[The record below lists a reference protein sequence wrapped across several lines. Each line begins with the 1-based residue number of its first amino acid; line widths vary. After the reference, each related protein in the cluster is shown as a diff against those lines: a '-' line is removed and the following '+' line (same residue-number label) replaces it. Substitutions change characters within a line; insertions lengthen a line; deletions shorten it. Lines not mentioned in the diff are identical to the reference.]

1 MYIFLDLQKQQLL
14 LEISQIKAYLIG
26 MKVEIIDIGQPELR
40 KFSFD
45 QTISKIEV
53 EYPSSVAAE
62 RSPLANKIF
71 GFPWTEQVTVGTD
84 FVVVKKQDWVDWEM
98 LAEPLAGLIKEHF
111 DMLDDVDLEENPPLP
126 TIDLTKSAEELSAN
140 LSQNPF
146 AAQVQSVLDKDINP
160 MVASHGGKVS
170 LVDLTQDTV
179 YVRLEG
185 GCQGCSSSQ
194 ATLKQ
199 GVEIAIKRA
208 LPTIQNVI
216 DVTDHASGHNP
227 FM

>member
-1 MYIFLDLQKQQLL
+1 
-14 LEISQIKAYLIG
+14 
-26 MKVEIIDIGQPELR
+26 MKVEIIDIGQPEFR
-40 KFSFD
+40 KFKFD
-45 QTISKIEV
+45 QTISKTEV
-53 EYPSSVAAE
+53 EYLSSVQAE

-84 FVVVKKQDWVDWEM
+84 FVTVKKQDWVDWEM
-98 LAEPLAGLIKEHF
+98 LAEPLAGLIQEHF
-111 DMLDDVDLEENPPLP
+111 DMLKSEDVQDFEENPPLP
-126 TIDLTKSAEELSAN
+126 TIDPSKTAEELSEA

-146 AAQVQSVLDKDINP
+146 AAQVQQVLDKDINP

-199 GVEIAIKRA
+199 GVELAIKRA
-208 LPTIQNVI
+208 LPNVQNVI

-227 FM
+227 YM

>member
-1 MYIFLDLQKQQLL
+1 MNI
-14 LEISQIKAYLIG
+14 EIL
-26 MKVEIIDIGQPELR
+26 DIGNSEFR
-40 KFSFD
+40 KFQFD
-45 QTISKIEV
+45 QSISNTEV
-53 EYPSSVAAE
+53 EYPSSVAAQ

-71 GFPWTEQVTVGTD
+71 GFPWTSSVKVGRD
-84 FVVVKKQDWVDWEM
+84 HVLVKKQDWVDWEM

-111 DMLDDVDLEENPPLP
+111 EMQRADGIQDFEENPPLP
-126 TIDLTKSAEELSAN
+126 TANADLSSTELNEKLAK
-140 LSQNPF
+140 NPK
-146 AAQVQSVLDKDINP
+146 AVTVQKILDTDINP
-160 MVASHGGKVS
+160 MVASHGGKIT
-170 LVDLTQDTV
+170 LVDVAEDSV

-199 GVEIAIKRA
+199 GVELAIKRA
-208 LPTIQNVI
+208 LPDVKNVI

>member
-1 MYIFLDLQKQQLL
+1 
-14 LEISQIKAYLIG
+14 
-26 MKVEIIDIGQPELR
+26 MKVEIIDIGQSEVR
-40 KFSFD
+40 KFAFD
-45 QTISKIEV
+45 QMISKSV
-53 EYPSSVAAE
+53 VDYPSSVQAQ

-84 FVVVKKQDWVDWEM
+84 YVLVKKQDWVDWEM
-98 LAEPLAGLIKEHF
+98 LADPLAGLIQEHF
-111 DMLDDVDLEENPPLP
+111 DMLKDDGVHDFEENPPIP
-126 TIDLTKSAEELSAN
+126 TLNPNKTTEEMSADLA
-140 LSQNPF
+140 QNPF
-146 AAQVQSVLDKDINP
+146 AAQVQKVLDSDINP
-160 MVASHGGKVS
+160 MVAGHGGKVS

-199 GVEIAIKRA
+199 GVEMAIKRA
-208 LPTIQNVI
+208 IPAIQNVV

-227 FM
+227 YM

>member
-1 MYIFLDLQKQQLL
+1 
-14 LEISQIKAYLIG
+14 
-26 MKVEIIDIGQPELR
+26 MKVEIIDIGNSEVR

-45 QTISKIEV
+45 REISKSTV
-53 EYPSSVAAE
+53 EYPSSAAAQ

-71 GFPWTEQVTVGTD
+71 GFPWTEHVTVATD
-84 FVVVKKQDWVDWEM
+84 HVLVKKQDWVDWEM

-111 DMLDDVDLEENPPLP
+111 DMLIENEEADSFEENPPIP
-126 TIDLTKSAEELSAN
+126 TIDMSKSAEELSSK
-140 LSQNPF
+140 LSQNPM
-146 AAQVQSVLDKDINP
+146 AVQVQKVLDNDINP
-160 MVASHGGKVS
+160 MVASHGGKVI

-185 GCQGCSSSQ
+185 GCHGCSSSQ

-199 GVEIAIKRA
+199 GVEIAIKQA
-208 LPTIQNVI
+208 LPEVQNVI
-216 DVTDHASGHNP
+216 DVTDHAVGSNP

>member
-1 MYIFLDLQKQQLL
+1 
-14 LEISQIKAYLIG
+14 
-26 MKVEIIDIGQPELR
+26 MKVQIIDVGNPEVR
-40 KFSFD
+40 KFAFD
-45 QTISKIEV
+45 QIIS
-53 EYPSSVAAE
+53 SSVVDYPTSVQAQ

-71 GFPWTEQVTVGTD
+71 GFPWTEQVTVATD
-84 FVVVKKQDWVDWEM
+84 HVLVKKQDWVDWEM
-98 LAEPLAGLIKEHF
+98 LADPLAGLIKEHF
-111 DMLDDVDLEENPPLP
+111 DMLKDDGAQSFEENPPLP
-126 TIDLTKSAEELSAN
+126 TIDHSKSAEQLSSD
-140 LSQNPF
+140 LTQNPF
-146 AAQVQSVLDKDINP
+146 AAQVQKVLDTDINP

-208 LPTIQNVI
+208 LPQITNVV
-216 DVTDHASGHNP
+216 DVTDHAKGHNP
-227 FM
+227 YM

>member
-1 MYIFLDLQKQQLL
+1 
-14 LEISQIKAYLIG
+14 
-26 MKVEIIDIGQPELR
+26 MKVEIIDIGQPEFR
-40 KFSFD
+40 KFTFD
-45 QTISKIEV
+45 QTISKTEV
-53 EYPSSVAAE
+53 EYPSSTQAE

-84 FVVVKKQDWVDWEM
+84 HVVVKKQDWVDWEM

-111 DMLDDVDLEENPPLP
+111 DMLKSDGVQDFEENPPLKTVDP
-126 TIDLTKSAEELSAN
+126 TKTAEELSSSLA
-140 LSQNPF
+140 QNPF
-146 AAQVQSVLDKDINP
+146 AAQVQKVLDSDINP

-179 YVRLEG
+179 YVKLEG

-208 LPTIQNVI
+208 LPSIQNVI

-227 FM
+227 YM

>member
-1 MYIFLDLQKQQLL
+1 
-14 LEISQIKAYLIG
+14 
-26 MKVEIIDIGQPELR
+26 MKVDIIDVGNPEFR
-40 KFSFD
+40 KFAFD
-45 QTISKIEV
+45 QIISNTV
-53 EYPSSVAAE
+53 VDYPSSIQAQ

-84 FVVVKKQDWVDWEM
+84 HVLVKKQDWVDWEM

-111 DMLDDVDLEENPPLP
+111 DMLKDEGIQNFEENPPIP
-126 TIDLTKSAEELSAN
+126 TVEPTKSPEELNAK
-140 LSQNPF
+140 LAGNPL
-146 AAQVQSVLDKDINP
+146 ALQVQKILDTDINP
-160 MVASHGGKVS
+160 MVASHGGKIT

-208 LPTIQNVI
+208 LPAITNVI
-216 DVTDHASGHNP
+216 DVTDHKSGDNP